1 MSASWIEPTGRVSL
15 VRRDAGERTVD
26 GREGGIVAMGGV
38 GGIEAMV
45 AEALVLGDGNAA
57 LLERVVHVVEGGKVE
72 AEAVLARREEG
83 VGGDDGARH
92 CGVGQAEQ
100 PSSRAHLR
108 VADEVSWAVIRA
120 ALVQVVINLG
130 QSRVE

>member
-1 MSASWIEPTGRVSL
+1 MSASWIEPTGRASL
-15 VRRDAGERTVD
+15 VTLVD

-57 LLERVVHVVEGGKVE
+57 LLERVVHVIERCKVE

-83 VGGDDGARH
+83 IGGDDGARH

-108 VADEVSWAVIRA
+108 VADEGGGLPVRHGGAGV
-120 ALVQVVINLG
+120 L
-130 QSRVE
+130 

>member
-1 MSASWIEPTGRVSL
+1 MSASWIEPTGRASL
-15 VRRDAGERTVD
+15 VTLVD

-72 AEAVLARREEG
+72 AEAVLAR
-83 VGGDDGARH
+83 
-92 CGVGQAEQ
+92 
-100 PSSRAHLR
+100 
-108 VADEVSWAVIRA
+108 
-120 ALVQVVINLG
+120 
-130 QSRVE
+130 